1 MTLIGSGGRV
11 IGSAGGVFSFGGG
24 AIAAPTSFVLAQQ
37 GGASNNTSPV
47 SNSNAFSWISSGAP
61 FYRIYRR
68 TRTSSFSDNAWGSVY
83 ATVSSS
89 TAASNFTTL
98 SGNTQGLQAITFL
111 SGTDSAYTDTV
122 ATSNNIVDLS
132 SAPTVYQY
140 AITAYDGSNESAMVY
155 PDCILYAGETNTG
168 SIGNGYGSST
178 TNPTDTTGSPV
189 PGPHDV
195 KVVFSSAGGGWLPYL
210 TPPICQGANGF
221 PNDLEIGGFNY
232 WQIDVKVTDTQ
243 YLTNPLN
250 FGITTRIP
258 PGDAFSWT
266 THNLWN
272 YCTPSVNNW
281 VTARIAI
288 TALTKGITTFSGRIV
303 GTGTGTGTLTAT
315 VTAPNFVDNSAY
327 ITGPGV
333 PAGTYTNGIIS
344 ITDGNG
350 SGTYTVNGPGLTGST
365 DTGTVT
371 MTYQCTGFYKSGFQP
386 GTDTNMTVF
395 FNNWK
400 LTTL

>member
-1 MTLIGSGGRV
+1 MALGFFGGRPYAISSGG
-11 IGSAGGVFSFGGG
+11 
-24 AIAAPTSFVLAQQ
+24 IAVPSSFVLAQQ
-37 GGASNNTSPV
+37 GGTSNNTSPI
-47 SNSNAFSWISSGAP
+47 SASNAFSWIGSGAP

-68 TRTSSFSDNAWGSVY
+68 TRTSSFSNNSFSLL
-83 ATVSSS
+83 ATISSS
-89 TAASNFTTL
+89 TAASNYTTL

-111 SGTDSAYTDTV
+111 SGTNCAYTDT
-122 ATSNNIVDLS
+122 TCTNNNIVDLS
-132 SAPTVYQY
+132 GPPTVYQY
-140 AITAYDGSNESAMVY
+140 ALTAYDGSSAESSMVY
-155 PDCILYAGETNTG
+155 PDCIIYAGETNTG
-168 SIGNGYGSST
+168 SIGNGYGSSVVT
-178 TNPTDTTGSPV
+178 ATDTAGSPS
-189 PGPHDV
+189 PGPHDI
-195 KVVFSSAGGGWLPYL
+195 KVQFSSAGGGWLPYL
-210 TPPICQGANGF
+210 TPPLCQGANSF

-288 TALTKGITTFSGRIV
+288 TELTKGITTFSGRIV

-333 PAGTYTNGIIS
+333 PAGTYTNGVIS
-344 ITDGNG
+344 ITDANG
-350 SGTYTVNGPGLTGST
+350 SGTYTVNGPGLTAAT
-365 DTGTVT
+365 DTGVVT

-386 GTDTNMTVF
+386 GTDTNMLVY
-395 FNNWK
+395 FNNFK